1 MTVLRIASFSLCLL
15 LLTACDKQSSR
26 PPAEADTPTAD
37 EAAADQPVFAEP
49 PPARDEDDASAEPTD
64 DQPVLDAYAG
74 PATGLTWFTTCGD
87 PVCSGYSGPWPDVP
101 ACGSN
106 AQGQACAGEGTTC
119 DFESG
124 CNARLVCARED
135 PKQRPGGCP
144 ISRARYKRDIEYLDD
159 GDLADYQRELM
170 ELRLATYRY
179 REGDERVRLG
189 VILEDAPDGGAVWA
203 DPAHDRVDLY
213 GYASL
218 AIATAQAQAR
228 ELEQLRAEL
237 EALRAE
243 LEQLREDQGSPS
255 RAARSASVRPS
266 SATTSARSG

>member
-1 MTVLRIASFSLCLL
+1 
-15 LLTACDKQSSR
+15 
-26 PPAEADTPTAD
+26 
-37 EAAADQPVFAEP
+37 
-49 PPARDEDDASAEPTD
+49 
-64 DQPVLDAYAG
+64 
-74 PATGLTWFTTCGD
+74 
-87 PVCSGYSGPWPDVP
+87 VP

-119 DFESG
+119 DFQSG

-135 PKQRPGGCP
+135 PKKRPGGCP

-159 GDLADYQRELM
+159 AGLADYRRELM
-170 ELRLATYRY
+170 DLRLATYRY
-179 REGDERVRLG
+179 RADDERVRLG

-218 AIATAQAQAR
+218 AIATAQVQAR
-228 ELEQLRAEL
+228 ELDELRAEV

-243 LEQLREDQGSPS
+243 LERLRRTESTCRPRAGRSRSP
-255 RAARSASVRPS
+255 
-266 SATTSARSG
+266 G